1 MKRFFWLCVT
11 LIILLVFT
19 GCGRSSTGKY
29 KDGVYNGIAQGYGG
43 EIEVQ
48 VTING
53 GKITD
58 IQIVRE
64 QETPGISDTAKVQ
77 TIERIIQKGSTDI
90 DLVSGA
96 TATSKGIRDAV
107 ENALQQGK

>member
-1 MKRFFWLCVT
+1 VKKYVLYVT
-11 LIILLVFT
+11 LILLLVFT

-29 KDGVYNGIAQGYGG
+29 KDGVYNGTAQGYGG
-43 EIEVQ
+43 ELEVQ

-58 IQIVRE
+58 IQLVRD

-77 TIERIIQKGSTDI
+77 TVERIIQKGNTDI

-107 ENALQQGK
+107 QNALEQAK